1 MSRRDDRLEAEPPP
15 LSEADKALYNKLDE
29 ETTRFLRARYNRI
42 TRWVIA
48 DLLQRSASRI
58 PDKPALIFEG
68 TVLTYRE
75 LEEATNRVAH
85 ALLDLGLERFDRVA
99 VLAHNTL
106 HHVITWL
113 GTAKAGGIYL
123 AVNYLLRGKDI
134 AYCVNHSES
143 TVFIVEDA
151 LHDLVAEVRK
161 EMPTVRHFIW
171 SDQGSGTEAPE
182 DWIDFDSWYRNQPSA
197 EPGVDLYIEDPVQ
210 MTYTSGTE
218 SLPKGVVLTNQS
230 LMAQYMGCI
239 LEGEFRQDDVSVNA
253 LPIFHC
259 AQRDV
264 FMTPLFWVGATN
276 VMLPVAE
283 VPKILEAIE
292 FHRATVFFAPPT
304 VWIGMLRHP
313 DFEKRDL
320 SSLQKGYYGAS
331 IMPVEILKEIQQRL
345 PSCQRLY
352 NFYGQTELSPY
363 HTLLK
368 PEDQLPKAGSAGK
381 SGINME
387 TVLIDDDGKHVEEPN
402 VPGEICGRGPHA
414 MLMYFKDP
422 EKTEAAMEGGWFH
435 SGDVGI
441 YDEDKYVTVV
451 DRKKDMVKTG
461 GANVSSREVEEVIY
475 RYPGVSEVAVVGLPH
490 PKWVEAV
497 TAVVIPKPGE
507 KLDEGEIIA
516 HCKKELAG
524 FKVPKVVVVAD
535 ELPKTPTGKIL
546 KRDLRNAYADRAKT

>member
-1 MSRRDDRLEAEPPP
+1 
-15 LSEADKALYNKLDE
+15 
-29 ETTRFLRARYNRI
+29 
-42 TRWVIA
+42 
-48 DLLQRSASRI
+48 
-58 PDKPALIFEG
+58 
-68 TVLTYRE
+68 
-75 LEEATNRVAH
+75 
-85 ALLDLGLERFDRVA
+85 
-99 VLAHNTL
+99 
-106 HHVITWL
+106 
-113 GTAKAGGIYL
+113 
-123 AVNYLLRGKDI
+123 
-134 AYCVNHSES
+134 
-143 TVFIVEDA
+143 
-151 LHDLVAEVRK
+151 
-161 EMPTVRHFIW
+161 MPTVRHFIW
-171 SDQGSGTEAPE
+171 SNQGSGTDAPE
-182 DWIDFDSWYRNQPSA
+182 DWIDFDPWYRNQPSV

-253 LPIFHC
+253 MPIFHC

-292 FHRATVFFAPPT
+292 SHRATVFFAPPT
-304 VWIGMLRHP
+304 VWIGILRHP

-363 HTLLK
+363 HTLLR

-387 TVLIDDDGKHVEEPN
+387 TVLIDDDGNHIEEPN

-414 MLMYFKDP
+414 MLMYFKDH

-461 GANVSSREVEEVIY
+461 GENVSSREVEEVIY

-507 KLDEGEIIA
+507 MLDEGEIIA

-524 FKVPKVVVVAD
+524 FKVPKVVVIAD

-546 KRDLRNAYADRAKT
+546 KRDLRNAYADRIEE